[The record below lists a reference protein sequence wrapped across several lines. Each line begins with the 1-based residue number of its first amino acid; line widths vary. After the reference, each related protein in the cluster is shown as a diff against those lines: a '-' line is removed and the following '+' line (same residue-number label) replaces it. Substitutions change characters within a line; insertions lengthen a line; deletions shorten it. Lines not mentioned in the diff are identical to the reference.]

1 MGYGSRIDVLCS
13 LLTKAKVF
21 ADVGCDHGYCSEYM
35 LENGLCERAILS
47 DISAGSLDKAKRLLS
62 GYIASGRA
70 EAVLGDG
77 FFGVPES
84 VDEVLIAGM
93 GGSEIVGI
101 LSDET
106 FGFLPR
112 TFVFQPMHDAEK
124 LRRYL
129 VSAGAC
135 LERDFTFRCGRK
147 FYDVIRGRRLRE
159 GEPTQSYTDSEYEF
173 GRENL
178 FKRPKDF
185 LERTEKQLK
194 NVERYLSEER
204 LQDGSRRAL
213 EARLRRLKGVL
224 NDEID

>member
-21 ADVGCDHGYCSEYM
+21 ADVGCDHGYCAEYM

-84 VDEVLIAGM
+84 IDEVLIAGM

-135 LERDFTFRCGRK
+135 LERDFTLPRGRK
-147 FYDVIRGRRLRE
+147 FYDVILRAKVAQRA
-159 GEPTQSYTDSEYEF
+159 EPDAKLYRF
-173 GRENL
+173 GIRI
-178 FKRPKDF
+178 RPGKIF
-185 LERTEKQLK
+185 SSARKIFSNGPK
-194 NVERYLSEER
+194 NS
-204 LQDGSRRAL
+204 
-213 EARLRRLKGVL
+213 
-224 NDEID
+224 

>member
-129 VSAGAC
+129 VSAGFH
-135 LERDFTFRCGRK
+135 LPLRTEILRCDPRAK
-147 FYDVIRGRRLRE
+147 VARGRAAAKLYRFGIRIRQGKSFQAPE
-159 GEPTQSYTDSEYEF
+159 RFSRTDRKTAEKRRKISL
-173 GRENL
+173 GREIAGREPQGAGSA
-178 FKRPKDF
+178 FKTA
-185 LERTEKQLK
+185 ERG
-194 NVERYLSEER
+194 VER
-204 LQDGSRRAL
+204 
-213 EARLRRLKGVL
+213 
-224 NDEID
+224 